1 VVVRDVAR
9 VRDRR
14 CGDVR
19 DRGTGRGCCDV
30 AIASAAVTRSLTGS
44 PRSWRVLGSSNGGW
58 WCTAGNQVLVFS
70 VDRSVRLPNSVV
82 VGTRGAP
89 LADPVDPGDR
99 VVVGNGLAACRSRRW
114 RIVRWWDPRVAAV
127 AIDPTDV
134 VETVRTA
141 SRLVQLDH
149 IGPLMAAIRQRD
161 DELLVE
167 EIGRLI
173 GRGEGLTPE
182 GDDVVTGVI
191 AGCRHIGA
199 AIDDGTMAA
208 LLDRIRPTVTTLA
221 ARSTT
226 LLSSSL
232 LGHAFDAE
240 VAAPVAELL
249 RSLTSRAELT
259 AALAAAR
266 AIGHHSG
273 PALAAGVVAGAAAA
287 CGVEP

>member
-1 VVVRDVAR
+1 MAVHDVAR
-9 VRDRR
+9 VRDRC
-14 CGDVR
+14 CGDVSI
-19 DRGTGRGCCDV
+19 RGTGRGCDV
-30 AIASAAVTRSLTGS
+30 AIGSAAVARTFTGS

-58 WCTAGNQVLVFS
+58 WCTARNRVLVFS
-70 VDRSVRLPNSVV
+70 VDRTVRLPNSVI

-89 LADPVDPGDR
+89 LADPVAPDDR
-99 VVVGNGLAACRSRRW
+99 VVVGDGEAVCGSRRW

-127 AIDPTDV
+127 AADPTDV
-134 VETVRTA
+134 VEMVHEA
-141 SRLVQLDH
+141 ARLVQLDH
-149 IGPLMAAIRQRD
+149 VGPLMTAVRRRN

-182 GDDVVTGVI
+182 GDDIVTGMV

-199 AIDDGTMAA
+199 AIDDGTIAA
-208 LLDRIRPTVTTLA
+208 LLDRVRPAVTTLA

-240 VAAPVAELL
+240 VAAPVGALL

-259 AALAAAR
+259 AAIAATR
-266 AIGHHSG
+266 AVGHHSG